1 MDRTGLKVDI
11 NLVIKQE
18 SLEPIVK
25 KYFDQISAAQWSM
38 LAAGNRDSDT
48 EQGLAAM
55 FLEIVRSVSAAVL
68 RTVIPLVLKRARG
81 PDGDTAVDNFNIQ
94 LGNSLAASF
103 AASLEVPLDNF
114 ASTVKLSELVEK
126 EISQKVCFLV
136 NMATGT
142 SVWPREPAIFVSSF
156 MSNPQSLHKMVVYT
170 SKCLR
175 RYLGKLS
182 SKRLALDWHLAD
194 ELPDPLVT
202 QAVSGILEK
211 WSPEAATTEKM
222 FLGSSLDVQ
231 CAASRMIRTII
242 DGSHHLQNAD
252 VSGFCEKPPSSPLFV
267 TSLLVKQVKDFYSSQ
282 SKSSGDT
289 ALSNPQVLKEHFITF
304 AEKQRKRTLA
314 EVKAACQGKDLDFI
328 VSFERGLGSSSRL
341 KNRGLL
347 DVGILPEASSASN
360 TAPAAKLSVNRLV
373 KCIVSRCF
381 KRLNLQRNPAAD
393 KDSTLSDF
401 SEDIWKFLTKLSL
414 NILAY
419 MIGSQRYRCPFDQM
433 GSLSNFVKP
442 DPRKRVDAAKSL
454 LSSKV
459 VHLVIEDAL
468 GRYLQ
473 QILLWIDKT
482 RETRHSE
489 EVSGAVNDIVS
500 HVTQF
505 LNQTKANNGTEST
518 TLDTGPDLQGSR
530 TATTLPSSATVS
542 PQVLTGPP
550 SVCVQKLRSGP
561 KRVSLPQLGKTKAGD
576 KKTSGSY
583 KCLQE
588 SIPQMSDDTVCPI
601 KEIMINKLVILLLKG
616 IISKVPEQSK
626 KRAAD
631 FGTVV
636 KHLSDRLLEEI
647 DIPDTAIRKI
657 WVKINTLKKIVVEDL
672 ETEFFSAQRTL
683 EIAMKSDQSTFND
696 AVVFYLKC
704 HLRVLIGP
712 AKRKHAL
719 SRFFSSLRKTFVRQF
734 RCCNKPK
741 LDTG

>member
-1 MDRTGLKVDI
+1 MDRIGLKVDI

-25 KYFDQISAAQWSM
+25 KYFEQISAVQWSM

-48 EQGLAAM
+48 EQSLAAM
-55 FLEIVRSVSAAVL
+55 FIEIVRSVSAAVL
-68 RTVIPLVLKRARG
+68 RTVTPLVLKRARG
-81 PDGDTAVDNFNIQ
+81 RDSDTAVDNFNIQ

-103 AASLEVPLDNF
+103 AASLDVPLDNF
-114 ASTVKLSELVEK
+114 ANWVKLSELVEK

-136 NMATGT
+136 NVATGT

-182 SKRLALDWHLAD
+182 SKRLTLDWHPVD
-194 ELPDPLVT
+194 KLPDPLVT

-231 CAASRMIRTII
+231 CAASRMIRTIV

-267 TSLLVKQVKDFYSSQ
+267 TGLLVNQVKDFYSAQ

-289 ALSNPQVLKEHFITF
+289 ALPNPQVLKQHFITF

-314 EVKAACQGKDLDFI
+314 EVKAACQGKDLEFI
-328 VSFERGLGSSSRL
+328 VSFERALGSSSRL
-341 KNRGLL
+341 RNRGLL
-347 DVGILPEASSASN
+347 DVGILPEASPESD
-360 TAPAAKLSVNRLV
+360 TAPVAKLSVNRLV

-393 KDSTLSDF
+393 KDSILSDF

-419 MIGSQRYRCPFDQM
+419 MIGSQRYKCPFDQM
-433 GSLSNFVKP
+433 GSLSDSVIP
-442 DPRKRVDAAKSL
+442 DPRRRVDAAKSL

-482 RETRHSE
+482 SEMRHSE

-505 LNQTKANNGTEST
+505 LNQAKANNGIEST
-518 TLDTGPDLQGSR
+518 TLDTSCDLQGSR
-530 TATTLPSSATVS
+530 TATTLPSNATVS
-542 PQVLTGPP
+542 PQALIGPL
-550 SVCVQKLRSGP
+550 SLCVQKL
-561 KRVSLPQLGKTKAGD
+561 GKIKAGD
-576 KKTSGSY
+576 EKTSGSY

-588 SIPQMSDDTVCPI
+588 SISLMSGDTTCPI

-616 IISKVPEQSK
+616 IVSKVPEQSK
-626 KRAAD
+626 KRATN

-672 ETEFFSAQRTL
+672 ETEFLSAQRTL
-683 EIAMKSDQSTFND
+683 EIAMKLDQSTFND

-712 AKRKHAL
+712 TKRKPAL
-719 SRFFSSLRKTFVRQF
+719 SRFFSSVRKTFVRQF